1 MNAPRSV
8 GVGIVGAGFLA
19 QTRARCYARTA
30 GVHANIVAVCSRTEE
45 KARAYADQHG
55 IALATTDLEELLS
68 RDDVQLVD
76 LCVPN
81 HLHRPFTERVAA
93 AGKHVA
99 CTKPL
104 TAYVGQDLPDGA
116 TDEDVSAKP
125 RGEMLKLA
133 LADAEAMVEACA
145 KADVQLMYGENW
157 VHAPAIRRAT
167 ELVLAGDS
175 VALELRGW
183 ESHSGSHTPYSR
195 LWRYNGGGALIRLA
209 AHPIGAML
217 HLKRAEGLARDGEPI
232 RAVAV
237 TAEVADLSKAAARGA
252 TPEVA
257 TGWVDVENWGCAVL
271 HFSDGTRGV
280 AYGSDNQLGG
290 MESKLEILTSTGH
303 LKCNLS
309 PHDMLRTYAAADGA
323 FGDEYMM
330 EKASTQAGWNSAI
343 PNEDWSSGHLSMCE
357 NFALSAAEG
366 RPAASDGALG
376 LEVTRVI
383 YSAYLAAEQGRRVS
397 LEQADQSPD
406 HM

>member
-1 MNAPRSV
+1 MNAQESV
-8 GVGIVGAGFLA
+8 GVGVVGAGFLA
-19 QTRARCYARTA
+19 QTRARCYSRAA
-30 GVHANIVAVCSRTEE
+30 GVHARLAAVCSRTEE

-55 IALATTDLEELLS
+55 VPVVTTELDELLA
-68 RDDVQLVD
+68 REDVQLVD

-81 HLHRPFTERVAA
+81 HLHRPFTERAAA

-104 TAYVGQDLPDGA
+104 TAYVGQDLPQDA
-116 TDEDVSAKP
+116 PDEQVSAKP
-125 RGEMLKLA
+125 RREMLELA
-133 LADAEAMVEACA
+133 VADAQAMVKACA
-145 KADVQLMYGENW
+145 DAGVQLMYGENW
-157 VHAPAIRRAT
+157 VHAPAIRRAG
-167 ELVLAGDS
+167 ELLTASDA

-195 LWRYNGGGALIRLA
+195 LWRYNGGGAMIRLA

-217 HLKRAEGLARDGEPI
+217 ALKRAEGLARDGEPI
-232 RAVAV
+232 RPVAV
-237 TAEVADLSKAAARGA
+237 TAEVADLSQAATRGA
-252 TPEVA
+252 APQVA

-271 HFSDGTRGV
+271 QFSDGTRGV

-309 PHDMLRTYAAADGA
+309 PHDMLRTYAAQDGA
-323 FGDEYMM
+323 FGDAYIM
-330 EKASTQAGWNSAI
+330 EKASTQAGWNTAL
-343 PNEDWSSGHLSMCE
+343 PDEDWSSGHLAMCE
-357 NFALSAAEG
+357 DFARAAAEG

-383 YSAYLAAEQGRRVS
+383 YTAYVAAEEGRRVT
-397 LEQADQSPD
+397 LE
-406 HM
+406 

>member
-1 MNAPRSV
+1 MTALPTV
-8 GVGIVGAGFLA
+8 GVGVVGAGFLA

-30 GVHANIVAVCSRTEE
+30 GVHARLAAVCSRTEE
-45 KARAYADQHG
+45 KAQAFADQHG
-55 IALATTDLEELLS
+55 VPAVTTELDALLA
-68 RDDVQLVD
+68 RDDVHLVD

-81 HLHRPFTERVAA
+81 HLHRPFAERAAA

-104 TAYVGQDLPDGA
+104 TAYVGQDLPEDA
-116 TDEDVSAKP
+116 SDADVSAKP
-125 RGEMLKLA
+125 RREMLELA
-133 LADAEAMVEACA
+133 VADAQAMVDAA
-145 KADVQLMYGENW
+145 AAGGVQLMYGENW
-157 VHAPAIRRAT
+157 VHAPAIRRAGA
-167 ELVLAGDS
+167 LLAAGDA
-175 VALELRGW
+175 VALEMRGW

-217 HLKRAEGLARDGEPI
+217 ALKRAEGLARDGAPI
-232 RAVAV
+232 RVTAV

-252 TPEVA
+252 TPAVA

-280 AYGSDNQLGG
+280 ACGSDNQLGG
-290 MESKLEILTSTGH
+290 MESRLDIMASTGH

-309 PHDMLRTYAAADGA
+309 PHDMLRSYAAADGA
-323 FGDEYMM
+323 FGDEYIM

-343 PNEDWSSGHLSMCE
+343 PDEDWSSGHLAMCE
-357 NFALSAAEG
+357 DFARAAAEA
-366 RPAASDGALG
+366 RPAASDGTLG

-383 YSAYLAAEQGRRVS
+383 YSAYVAAEEGRRVS
-397 LEQADQSPD
+397 LE
-406 HM
+406 